1 MNKSQD
7 RSIWKKE
14 DRRIQPQKINNLTTD
29 NLVNSEG
36 YESSIAQVRRMMIRI
51 FNKLKEDIQ
60 KQLNEPQGNMC
71 LRK

>member
-1 MNKSQD
+1 
-7 RSIWKKE
+7 
-14 DRRIQPQKINNLTTD
+14 
-29 NLVNSEG
+29 VNSEG

-71 LRK
+71 LRKLEDTKTIK